1 MSTTLKKTIP
11 VAIVFVVALIV
22 MMDYFII
29 MPPVDTAGKS
39 WTNTAVRDLQNWG
52 VILTAFS
59 LGFGAVNLFYFHSKH
74 ISRRTPNQW
83 QFSLWLLI
91 VIVIFTVTGVAMGP
105 TSDQYNWLYN
115 ASYFALSATVYS
127 SLGFYMTSGL
137 YRALRF
143 KNVESGIFLV
153 VGLIVLAKNA
163 PAMAVY
169 FPVLGTWV
177 SFISDVLT
185 TSAQRGIMIGGA
197 LGAISLGI
205 RTMTGR
211 ETGFL
216 GKLTEEERGG
226 GGTA

>member
-11 VAIVFVVALIV
+11 VVIVFVVALIV
-22 MMDYFII
+22 MMDYFIVT
-29 MPPVDTAGKS
+29 PPVNTAGKS
-39 WTNTAVRDLQNWG
+39 WTSLTVTNLQNWG
-52 VILTAFS
+52 IILTAFA

-74 ISRRTPNQW
+74 ISRRTPDQW

-137 YRALRF
+137 YRALRL

-153 VGLIVLAKNA
+153 VGLVVLAKNA

-226 GGTA
+226 G

>member
-1 MSTTLKKTIP
+1 
-11 VAIVFVVALIV
+11 
-22 MMDYFII
+22 
-29 MPPVDTAGKS
+29 
-39 WTNTAVRDLQNWG
+39 
-52 VILTAFS
+52 
-59 LGFGAVNLFYFHSKH
+59 
-74 ISRRTPNQW
+74 
-83 QFSLWLLI
+83 
-91 VIVIFTVTGVAMGP
+91 MGP
-105 TSDQYNWLYN
+105 SSDQYNWLYN

-143 KNVESGIFLV
+143 KNIESGIFLV
-153 VGLIVLAKNA
+153 VGLVVLAKNA

>member
-1 MSTTLKKTIP
+1 
-11 VAIVFVVALIV
+11 
-22 MMDYFII
+22 
-29 MPPVDTAGKS
+29 
-39 WTNTAVRDLQNWG
+39 
-52 VILTAFS
+52 
-59 LGFGAVNLFYFHSKH
+59 
-74 ISRRTPNQW
+74 
-83 QFSLWLLI
+83 
-91 VIVIFTVTGVAMGP
+91 
-105 TSDQYNWLYN
+105 NWLYN

-137 YRALRF
+137 YRALRL

-153 VGLIVLAKNA
+153 VGLVVLAKNA

-169 FPVLGTWV
+169 FPVLGIWV

-226 GGTA
+226 GGA

>member
-11 VAIVFVVALIV
+11 VVIVFVVALIV
-22 MMDYFII
+22 MMDYFIVT
-29 MPPVDTAGKS
+29 PPVNTAGKS
-39 WTNTAVRDLQNWG
+39 WTSLTVTNLQNWG
-52 VILTAFS
+52 IILTAFA

-74 ISRRTPNQW
+74 ISRRTPDQW

-137 YRALRF
+137 YRALRL

-153 VGLIVLAKNA
+153 VGLVVLAKNA

-226 GGTA
+226 GGA

>member
-11 VAIVFVVALIV
+11 VVIVFVVALIV

-29 MPPVDTAGKS
+29 TPPVNTAGKS
-39 WTNTAVRDLQNWG
+39 WTSIAVTNLQNWG
-52 VILTAFS
+52 IILTAFS

-74 ISRRTPNQW
+74 ISRRTPDQW

-137 YRALRF
+137 YRALRL

-153 VGLIVLAKNA
+153 VGLVVLAKNA

-226 GGTA
+226 G

>member
-1 MSTTLKKTIP
+1 MSSTLKKTVP
-11 VAIVFVVALIV
+11 VAIVVVVAMLV
-22 MMDYFII
+22 MMDYFIVT
-29 MPPVDTAGKS
+29 PPVNEAGKS
-39 WTNTAVRDLQNWG
+39 WTSTTVRDLQNWG
-52 VILTAFS
+52 IILTAFS

-74 ISRRTPNQW
+74 ISRRTPDQW
-83 QFSLWLLI
+83 MFSLWLLI
-91 VIVIFTVTGVAMGP
+91 VIVIFTVVGVFYGP
-105 TSDQYNWLYN
+105 TSTSYSWIYN

-143 KNVESGIFLV
+143 KNTESGIFLV
-153 VGLIVLAKNA
+153 VGLIALLRNA
-163 PAMAVY
+163 PAIAVY
-169 FPVLGTWV
+169 FPVLIPWE

-216 GKLTEEERGG
+216 GKLTEEEKGG
-226 GGTA
+226 GAP

>member
-1 MSTTLKKTIP
+1 MSVTVKKTIP
-11 VAIVFVVALIV
+11 VVIVAVVAFIV
-22 MMDYFII
+22 MMDYFLLT
-29 MPPVDTAGKS
+29 PPVDVAGKS
-39 WTNTAVRDLQNWG
+39 WTSTTVTNLQNWG
-52 VILTAFS
+52 VILTAFA

-74 ISRRTPNQW
+74 ISRRTPGQW
-83 QFSLWLLI
+83 MYSLWLLI
-91 VIVIFTVTGVAMGP
+91 VIVIFTGIGVFTGP
-105 TSDQYNWLYN
+105 TSDQYSWLYN

-153 VGLIVLAKNA
+153 VGFIVLARNA
-163 PAMAVY
+163 PAFAVY
-169 FPVLGTWV
+169 FPVLRVWG

-226 GGTA
+226 GIE

>member
-1 MSTTLKKTIP
+1 MSVTVKKTIP
-11 VAIVFVVALIV
+11 VVIVAVVAFIV
-22 MMDYFII
+22 MMDYFLVL
-29 MPPVDTAGKS
+29 PPVNEAGKS
-39 WTNTAVRDLQNWG
+39 WTSSTVTDLQNWG
-52 VILTAFS
+52 IILTAFS
-59 LGFGAVNLFYFHSKH
+59 LGFGAVNLFYLHSKH
-74 ISRRTPNQW
+74 ISRRVPGQW
-83 QFSLWLLI
+83 MYSLWLLI
-91 VIVIFTVTGVAMGP
+91 VIVIFTVIGVFMGP

-143 KNVESGIFLV
+143 KTYESGVFTIVGLV
-153 VGLIVLAKNA
+153 VLARNA
-163 PAMAVY
+163 PAFAVY
-169 FPVLGTWV
+169 FPILKTWGSFV
-177 SFISDVLT
+177 SDILT

-226 GGTA
+226 GAV